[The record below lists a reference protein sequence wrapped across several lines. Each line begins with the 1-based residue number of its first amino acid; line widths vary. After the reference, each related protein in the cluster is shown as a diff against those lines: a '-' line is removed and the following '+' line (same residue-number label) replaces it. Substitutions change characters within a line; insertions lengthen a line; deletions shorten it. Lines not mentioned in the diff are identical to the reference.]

1 MTIKVGLVGAGW
13 WAHDVHA
20 PLHQSGEGTELVGV
34 WARDSHKAASF
45 AAEFGVKAFESFAEL
60 LSCCDAVDFAVP
72 PHVQAPLAIE
82 AAQAGKALILEK
94 PLAPDLASALR
105 MVEAIEENH
114 TPHIVCF
121 TRRYNH
127 ETVDFLDDVAALAVN
142 GDILGMQGHYVHGG
156 LLEGGILPPSG
167 TWRHDFHGILMD
179 LGPHALNLAAAALG
193 KVTKVRAQSGRFV
206 TITAE
211 HESGVCSQIALSGS
225 VDVNADDFTETVFA
239 DSGIAHFDVR
249 GQDHAECWTNIHEE
263 FVNAV
268 HNGTP
273 VTVDAREALHL
284 QAILEAARDSH
295 ESGVTEL
302 VAHY

>member
-20 PLHQSGEGTELVGV
+20 PLHMSGEGTELVGV
-34 WARDSHKAASF
+34 WARDSRKAADF
-45 AAEFGVKAFESFAEL
+45 AAEFGIRAFESFAEL

-72 PHVQAPLAIE
+72 PHVQALMAVE
-82 AAQAGKALILEK
+82 AARAGKALILEK
-94 PLAPDLASALR
+94 PIAGDLETALQL
-105 MVEAIEENH
+105 VEAIEAHN

-142 GDILGMQGHYVHGG
+142 GNILGMQGHYVHGG

-179 LGPHALNLAAAALG
+179 LGPHAMNLAAAALG
-193 KVTKVRAQSGRFV
+193 KVTKVRAQSGRFI

-225 VDVNADDFTETVFA
+225 VDVDSDHFQETVFA
-239 DSGIAHFDVR
+239 DSGIAHFDVN
-249 GQDHAECWTNIHEE
+249 GQNHAECWENIRSE
-263 FVNAV
+263 FIGAVND
-268 HNGTP
+268 GTP

-295 ESGVTEL
+295 DSGVTEI
-302 VAHY
+302 VAQY